1 MREALKNLSPYKPGK
16 TVEDIKREYNLSNVV
31 KLASN
36 ENAYGFSPK
45 VLEAISGVTEIPL
58 YPDNGVLKLRGKLAK
73 KLNVGENNLIFG
85 NGSSELISIAARTI
99 LTPGDETIT
108 CTPSFFTYASE
119 TMIAN
124 GEITQI
130 PLKNNTFDLD
140 GIISRITN
148 KTKLIY
154 IANPNNPTGTIITAS
169 EQAEFLSKVPQNIY
183 VVLDEAYCEFAKNSE
198 FPNSIE
204 MLKNNKNILIL
215 RTFSKAY
222 GLAGLRIRIW
232 YWR

>member
-1 MREALKNLSPYKPGK
+1 MRDVLKNLSPYKPGK
-16 TVEDIKREYNLSNVV
+16 TVEDIKREYNLSDVV

-45 VLEAISGVTEIPL
+45 VLKAINGVKEIPL
-58 YPDNGVLKLRGKLAK
+58 YPDNSLLKLRKKLVK
-73 KLNVGENNLIFG
+73 KLNVSENNLIFG
-85 NGSSELISIAARTI
+85 NGSSELISITARTI

-124 GEITQI
+124 GKVVQV
-130 PLKNNTFDLD
+130 PLKNNTFDLE
-140 GIISRITN
+140 GIIDKITN
-148 KTKLIY
+148 RTKLIY

-169 EQAEFLSKVPQNIY
+169 EQAEFLNKVPKDIY
-183 VVLDEAYCEFAKNSE
+183 VVLDEAYCEFADKTK
-198 FPNSIE
+198 FPNSVE
-204 MLKNNKNILIL
+204 MLKDYKNILIL

-232 YWR
+232 CWR